1 MEKPVDFLGVFSCP
15 FSGLIW
21 LKILSVLSVIIS
33 TNLKTVEITYL
44 MIREDIGL
52 MVFNYDISDMIKA
65 FAFYGFW
72 YRSCWIFSLEFAK
85 HSSWSILLKTHP
97 HWSRDK
103 LVQFLTQKFNS
114 FYIIFLPENKTVNLI
129 SFLWC
134 GSYIDIGYKILLC
147 DDLHQRMLH
156 KS

>member
-1 MEKPVDFLGVFSCP
+1 MEKPVDFLDVFSCP

-65 FAFYGFW
+65 FAFYGF
-72 YRSCWIFSLEFAK
+72 
-85 HSSWSILLKTHP
+85 
-97 HWSRDK
+97 
-103 LVQFLTQKFNS
+103 
-114 FYIIFLPENKTVNLI
+114 
-129 SFLWC
+129 
-134 GSYIDIGYKILLC
+134 
-147 DDLHQRMLH
+147 
-156 KS
+156 